1 MAVKLVAKMSKH
13 LKLFILLLA
22 LYIGLGLPDS
32 LLSTTWPNISSD
44 LGANISLISIF
55 SIIAIFC
62 SMLSSTNTY
71 RLNKWLGPTNVIL
84 LSMIMCLSGLVIFI
98 VFKSLASLIFVQ
110 IIMGLGAGAIDS
122 NVNFIASQN
131 LKVGEMN
138 LLHGFWGVGITLT
151 PLITS
156 IVYSLG
162 FSEWMVFAVVAI
174 LFIILIAY
182 AYINRSLLNIE
193 IIAEAQS
200 DQAVKLEKRDMLGV
214 AIYFIYG
221 VEFLIGTYLAT
232 YLVSFLAVKPAQA
245 AFVVSCYW
253 GGLMVS
259 RLVMPIIFKYLKST
273 LVLKVHCLI
282 LIVCSLLL
290 NIDNIVILTITY
302 ILIGF
307 SFGPIFPTFVHYT
320 EKINPNNTAFYIGK
334 QISSMYLAI
343 FISQVVVGIAAVK
356 YSLVFF
362 SPLISI
368 LIIILIILILSYLN
382 LFKVQLTD

>member
-110 IIMGLGAGAIDS
+110 IIMGLGAGSIDS

-232 YLVSFLAVKPAQA
+232 YLVSFLAVNPAQA

-282 LIVCSLLL
+282 LIACSLLL